1 MRRRRFRFAAAIAA
15 LALVAPPGVAAQSGI
30 DTEGAIFLLLPVGA
44 RAVGLGQ
51 AMVAENGGTEAVWWN
66 PAALARAQRREAAI
80 HHSQD
85 IVATGDAISLL
96 VPSSLFGVVAASVN
110 ILNYGG
116 QDITEPSTGQRVGS
130 VIPRSL
136 VYVATYATSIGPRFN
151 AGVNFKVIQVRVDCS
166 GECTNIET
174 ISASTSALDLGV
186 QYDLE
191 GFAPATVGLAVR
203 NVGLHLQVK
212 DRDQADPLPTRLQ
225 MGIAY
230 RFPPFERDNE
240 RADFRVSADL
250 LTPVRFE
257 APSARAGVE
266 LTWQQTVHI
275 RGGYVFDA
283 SERAGP
289 AIGIGVAAGGF
300 VVDLARVFEGFSADA
315 GEAPV
320 YLSLRYLF

>member
-1 MRRRRFRFAAAIAA
+1 MRRRRFRIAAAAAA
-15 LALVAPPGVAAQSGI
+15 LAFAAPTGSAAQSAL
-30 DTEGAIFLLLPVGA
+30 DTEGALFLLLPVGA

-66 PAALARAQRREAAI
+66 PAALARLQKREAAI

-85 IVATGDAISLL
+85 IIATGDAISVM
-96 VPSSLFGVVAASVN
+96 VPSSLFGVLAASVN
-110 ILNYGG
+110 ILNYGA
-116 QDITEPSTGQRVGS
+116 QEITEPSTGQRIGA

-136 VYVATYATSIGPRFN
+136 VYVATYATPIGPRFN
-151 AGVNFKVIQVRVDCS
+151 AGVNFKVVQVRVDCS
-166 GECTNIET
+166 GECNNIET
-174 ISASTSALDLGV
+174 ISASTSAVDLGI
-186 QYDLE
+186 QYNLE

-203 NVGLHLQVK
+203 NVGLQLQVK
-212 DRDQADPLPTRLQ
+212 DRDQADPLPTRIQ
-225 MGIAY
+225 MGVAY
-230 RFPPFERDNE
+230 RFPPFERDDE
-240 RADFRVSADL
+240 RADFRLTADV
-250 LTPVRFE
+250 LTPVRFD

-266 LTWQQTVHI
+266 LTWQRSVHL

-289 AIGIGVAAGGF
+289 AIGIGVEAGGF

>member
-1 MRRRRFRFAAAIAA
+1 MRRRRSRIAAAIAA
-15 LALVAPPGVAAQSGI
+15 LALLAPPQVAAQSGI
-30 DTEGAIFLLLPVGA
+30 DTEGALFLLLPVGA

-66 PAALARAQRREAAI
+66 PAALARAQSREAAI

-96 VPSSLFGVVAASVN
+96 VPSSLFGVVAASIN

-116 QDITEPSTGQRVGS
+116 QEITEPSTGQKIGT

-151 AGVNFKVIQVRVDCS
+151 AGVNFKVVQVRVDCS

-191 GFAPATVGLAVR
+191 GFAPATIGFAAR

-225 MGIAY
+225 MGVAY

-240 RADFRVSADL
+240 RADFRVSADV
-250 LTPVRFE
+250 LTPVRFDD
-257 APSARAGVE
+257 PSARAGVE
-266 LTWQQTVHI
+266 LTWQRTVHI

-289 AIGIGVAAGGF
+289 AIGIGVVAGGF